1 MSVSEQAG
9 TQSRPRNEAI
19 ELLRIAAML
28 LIVTGHLIG
37 HNDLLNRLPA
47 GSLNYYLVS
56 LLQVLCY
63 PATNIYVLISGY
75 LLCEKR
81 FKVRR
86 VFTLWAQVW
95 IYSVLGFLFGAVL
108 LRQVSLSGLLKS
120 VLPISGKIYWFATV
134 YFGLYLLMPF
144 LNLLIDRMD
153 RKQHRYCL
161 LILTLLFSLWRSFIP
176 FAATLNPEG
185 GNSILWFFVLYLY
198 GAYLRRYGLSKPWIR
213 KYRWPLALGLLFAAF
228 LSRHVIGYLSGAL
241 GFGGKG
247 TSLFTEFTAFPMLF
261 SAVLIVSWAVERQPK
276 KLLTLV
282 SPSMIR
288 FFSASTFSVY
298 LIHENPY
305 LKQWLY
311 PAMDAQFAANLPAA
325 IPIVLGLSVMLL
337 IGCTLIDHAV
347 FCPLRR
353 LLDRL
358 TIFDRAQAAVDA
370 MLYAG
375 E

>member
-1 MSVSEQAG
+1 MSVSEHAG
-9 TQSRPRNEAI
+9 TPGQRNEAI

-37 HNDLLNRLPA
+37 GLDLLERLPA
-47 GSLNYYLVS
+47 GSVNYYLVS

-81 FKVRR
+81 FKVKR
-86 VFTLWAQVW
+86 VFTFWVQVW
-95 IYSVLGFLFGAVL
+95 VYSVLGFLFASAFLKQFTVAGLVL
-108 LRQVSLSGLLKS
+108 AA
-120 VLPISGKIYWFATV
+120 LPISSYAYWFATV

-161 LILTLLFSLWRSFIP
+161 LILFLLFSLWRCLVP
-176 FAATLNPEG
+176 FSPTLNPEG

-241 GFGGKG
+241 GFDGKG
-247 TSLFTEFTAFPMLF
+247 ASLFTEFTAFPMLF

-298 LIHENPY
+298 LIHENVY
-305 LKQWLY
+305 IKNWLFS
-311 PAMDAQFAANLPAA
+311 AMDAQFAANLSAA